1 LTIELF
7 DYLNKQQ
14 ITLNAQ
20 YPMTSDRRIGYDL
33 TEVWKRV
40 FYILVT
46 FSLSVTR
53 EISGEIL
60 FILILCYDLSI
71 ERFEWM
77 R

>member
-1 LTIELF
+1 M
-7 DYLNKQQ
+7 
-14 ITLNAQ
+14 AQ

>member
-1 LTIELF
+1 MGKRTKLVKAGQE
-7 DYLNKQQ
+7 
-14 ITLNAQ
+14 AQ

-53 EISGEIL
+53 EFSGEIL

>member
-1 LTIELF
+1 
-7 DYLNKQQ
+7 
-14 ITLNAQ
+14 
-20 YPMTSDRRIGYDL
+20 MTSDRRIGYDL